1 MSEGKAGQQSPQ
13 LEMFAVWQKMMSESM
28 ETLLRSPLFLAAMG
42 KGLENSLL
50 VKEQVD
56 KSLQAYLQA
65 LNLPST
71 KDVQRVLEGLRSLQ
85 AEVEA
90 LRAKVDQ
97 LLEASGGRK
106 GSRPAK
112 RQEPRRRRGDGR
124 KGSD

>member
-13 LEMFAVWQKMMSESM
+13 LEMCAVWQKMMSESM

-56 KSLQAYLQA
+56 KSLQTYLQA

-71 KDVQRVLEGLRSLQ
+71 KLRTYR
-85 AEVEA
+85 EC
-90 LRAKVDQ
+90 
-97 LLEASGGRK
+97 
-106 GSRPAK
+106 
-112 RQEPRRRRGDGR
+112 
-124 KGSD
+124 

>member
-1 MSEGKAGQQSPQ
+1 
-13 LEMFAVWQKMMSESM
+13 
-28 ETLLRSPLFLAAMG
+28 MG

-71 KDVQRVLEGLRSLQ
+71 KDIQRVLEGLRSLQ